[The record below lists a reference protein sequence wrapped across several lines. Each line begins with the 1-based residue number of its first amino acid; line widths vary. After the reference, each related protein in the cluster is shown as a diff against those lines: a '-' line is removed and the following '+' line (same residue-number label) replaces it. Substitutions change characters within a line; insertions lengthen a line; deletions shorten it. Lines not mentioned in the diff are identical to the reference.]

1 MTMQRRQFAEHAAG
15 SLTALSALGAL
26 GSLATF
32 GTGCAQR
39 PAAALPG
46 KAPVLPALRLAPSQ
60 LATERHLAQRLA
72 VSAMDGPQAS
82 PHLVDVQL
90 ELDRDSLRLAG
101 FALGQR
107 VLLVQW
113 DGRHLEV
120 QRHPRLPQEV
130 DVARVL
136 RDMTLL
142 YWPAAAIRAAL
153 PAPWAFV
160 EVPYQRQLLQ
170 AGTEWLR
177 LSWQG
182 DLACDSRI
190 EILNQAERYRLVIES
205 RPAGAPA

>member
-1 MTMQRRQFAEHAAG
+1 MQRRQFAGHAAG
-15 SLTALSALGAL
+15 SLAALSAMGAL
-26 GSLATF
+26 GTLATF

-46 KAPVLPALRLAPSQ
+46 TVPVLPALRLAPS
-60 LATERHLAQRLA
+60 LLGTERHLAQRLA
-72 VSAMDGPQAS
+72 VSALDAPQA
-82 PHLVDVQL
+82 PAHLVDVQL

-113 DGRHLEV
+113 DGRNLEV

-142 YWPAAAIRAAL
+142 YWPADAIRAAL
-153 PAPWAFV
+153 LAPWALV
-160 EVPYQRQLLQ
+160 ETPHQRQLMQ
-170 AGTEWLR
+170 TGTEWLR
-177 LSWQG
+177 LSWKG
-182 DLACDSRI
+182 DLAGDSRI
-190 EILNQAERYRLVIES
+190 GILNQAERYRLVIES